1 MKLVLKKSVLFL
13 CAFSLLSING
23 CSIQQKIDDD
33 KNKVAQYFN
42 DVKVLTAENDDF
54 SRVKVS
60 SKFYVPTLSQKEAAM
75 PDWYFSKIDSAFSA
89 VPFSLIVSQMTSK
102 RGITAKYNELNNL
115 DQAYPITIAFKNEAL
130 GVALD
135 SLAKSG
141 GYALSYEGDS
151 VTFHKYQEKT
161 FAIATLP
168 GDFNSQIGNDGE
180 IELSSSSSSDSAS
193 GSSASMDAGSRQY
206 SSLSIKDKSIILELK
221 KALLGIKTEE
231 GSIEISEL
239 TMSVFVKDRPATVNA
254 IERVINTFNEELT
267 KTVSLDIKLLDVIY
281 TTNNRSAFDYKAIA
295 NLIAGKG
302 LLQSSGEAFIAGIG
316 TTPTPS
322 QFDLS
327 VVGGDFDG
335 TQLFIDALK
344 KQADVSRSINVPIEV
359 ANGSMT
365 KVMAVDNTMYV
376 AEQYGGNSTTGG
388 VLTGGGARQE
398 TLQTGQIINVFARAF
413 NDDVIFKINAS
424 ISAKLDI
431 KKKIDEASGLYLE
444 SPETTAMIFDLT
456 SILESGVTRIIT
468 GINSETINV
477 SDSNAGYDFLGFSR
491 TSETMKKETIM
502 IVTARV
508 VRGLKNGSRTSNLR
522 SR

>member
-1 MKLVLKKSVLFL
+1 MKFSMKKSVLL
-13 CAFSLLSING
+13 ICIFSVLGSAG

-33 KNKVAQYFN
+33 KNKVAMQL
-42 DVKVLTAENDDF
+42 KVIQEMTSQEDEY
-54 SRVKVS
+54 SRVNIS
-60 SKFYVPTLSQKEAAM
+60 PRFYVPALSQKEAAM
-75 PDWYFSKIDSAFSA
+75 PDWYFSTVDSAFSA

-102 RGITAKYNELNNL
+102 KGITAKYNELTDL
-115 DQAYPITIAFKNEAL
+115 DQAYPITIAFKNENL

-168 GDFNSQIGNDGE
+168 GEFNSQIGNDGE
-180 IELSSSSSSDSAS
+180 IELGSSSATDASS
-193 GSSASMDAGSRQY
+193 GTSASMDAGNRQY
-206 SSLSIKDKSIILELK
+206 SSLSIKEKSLILELK
-221 KALLGIKTEE
+221 KALEGIKTEA

-239 TMSVFVKDRPATVNA
+239 TMSVFVKDRPANVNA
-254 IERVINTFNEELT
+254 IERVINSFNEELT
-267 KTVSLDIKLLDVIY
+267 KTVSLDIKLLDVTY
-281 TTNNRSAFDYKAIA
+281 TTNNRGAFDYKTLG
-295 NLIAGKG
+295 NLLSGKG
-302 LLQSSGEAFIAGIG
+302 VLKSSGGAFIAGSG

-327 VVGGDFDG
+327 VIGGDLDG
-335 TQLFIDALK
+335 SQLFIDALK
-344 KQADVSRSINVPIEV
+344 KQADISRSITVPLEV
-359 ANGSMT
+359 TNGSMT
-365 KVMAVDNTMYV
+365 KVMAVANTMYV

-491 TSETMKKETIM
+491 TSETSTKETIM
-502 IVTARV
+502 IVTAKV
-508 VRGLKNGSRTSNLR
+508 MRGIKADSRTASSGVR
-522 SR
+522 